1 MIYVIGPN
9 DKGFD
14 LKGKTLINVTSQ
26 SKDYGRE
33 LSPFLLGPCKL
44 YEGLVSENMENAWQ
58 YSKVYPCHDN
68 NGKPSNDYFKWAIAG
83 WKNKEAVRYPM
94 GKGTIPAYS
103 FWHGKKLNYIE
114 ARLQIYIPLYAK
126 AAREC
131 FSFDRLK
138 CDSQYEDIVLFDF
151 DGYHTDK
158 KLKDIVADPE
168 KKCGHAFVLKM
179 MLIDLI

>member
-83 WKNKEAVRYPM
+83 WR
-94 GKGTIPAYS
+94 
-103 FWHGKKLNYIE
+103 
-114 ARLQIYIPLYAK
+114 
-126 AAREC
+126 
-131 FSFDRLK
+131 
-138 CDSQYEDIVLFDF
+138 
-151 DGYHTDK
+151 
-158 KLKDIVADPE
+158 
-168 KKCGHAFVLKM
+168 
-179 MLIDLI
+179 